1 MLLVAPL
8 AFVTCYCSFP
18 CISLHL
24 WLVAASSPCCGVAA
38 PAPRAAPSGCRA
50 AGFESSFLFKS
61 LKCLIE
67 QLSLIS
73 KNAKLKKEVA
83 G

>member
-1 MLLVAPL
+1 MHV
-8 AFVTCYCSFP
+8 
-18 CISLHL
+18 
-24 WLVAASSPCCGVAA
+24 
-38 PAPRAAPSGCRA
+38 
-50 AGFESSFLFKS
+50 ESSFLFKS